1 MIKKITFNP
10 LPNLKLSQGVY
21 ILSATADS
29 GLPVAFSV
37 DQASI
42 ATVQGN
48 KLTLK
53 AGGTAKVTATQGGD
67 ITYKPADSV
76 IQTLTVQ
83 DDTLKP
89 QTSTFSQNLSG
100 KRNMAVRH
108 SI

>member
-1 MIKKITFNP
+1 MIERDRKIHAEY
-10 LPNLKLSQGVY
+10 LPNLEDNDQGVY

-89 QTSTFSQNLSG
+89 PINYIQSKSLW
-100 KRNMAVRH
+100 
-108 SI
+108 